1 MGPEDATTSFSPGD
15 VSDGVMDASPVAAS
29 RARVGGSAYRGFSAI
44 NVLGIMIGLALVVA
58 LLDALIPG
66 LPARGNGPVGA
77 WMALVSGICPQ
88 RPAHSYTLGGVQLP
102 IEARMMGIF
111 AGFFFGAAELAT
123 VGRHRGHRWPSR
135 PVAVA
140 LLIGFASMAFDG
152 TNALFYDLGLPH
164 AYAPD
169 LRLRLATGSLAGLA
183 MAFALVPAL
192 GQALE
197 PLGASAVRT
206 DTRHPG
212 WRDAGLAVAVAAIYG
227 VLMASGW
234 APLLYPVSLVAVA
247 GVVLAFLLICL
258 TIIVSV
264 RASGSTTPTDDVRR
278 ATLWRMCALAV
289 ALGVGALA
297 VLALFRA
304 VLPVV

>member
-1 MGPEDATTSFSPGD
+1 MGPEDAPTAFSPGD
-15 VSDGVMDASPVAAS
+15 VSDGVMDAPPVAAS
-29 RARVGGSAYRGFSAI
+29 RARAGGSARRGFSAI
-44 NVLGIMIGLALVVA
+44 NVLGVMIGLALVVT

-66 LPARGNGPVGA
+66 LPARGDGPVGA

-123 VGRHRGHRWPSR
+123 VGRHRSHRWPSR
-135 PVAVA
+135 PVAAA
-140 LLIGFASMAFDG
+140 LLIGFAAMAFDG

-192 GQALE
+192 SEVLE
-197 PLGASAVRT
+197 PLGAFGAGADER
-206 DTRHPG
+206 RPE
-212 WRDAGLAVAVAAIYG
+212 WRDVGLAVAAAAIYG

-234 APLLYPVSLVAVA
+234 VPLLYPVSLVAVA
-247 GVVLAFLLICL
+247 GVVLAFLLIFL

-264 RASGSTTPTDDVRR
+264 RTSGSTAPTDGVRR
-278 ATLWRMCALAV
+278 AAMWRMYALAV

-297 VLALFRA
+297 VLALVRT